1 MRSQKFSLKMRL
13 LFTVLSLFTISLSGF
28 AQQSFS
34 LSVTNCSAAAQDLS
48 FDVTVTNLLTTDL
61 RFNAATLR
69 FQFGANILP
78 STGTN
83 TVSWGYAGESDFP
96 SSFPNV
102 FPAAGNPTFSYNAA
116 TRTCSVNTATA
127 AYNNLTCTA
136 PLIAG
141 GETKKIGRFVIHNSQ
156 PFVTDQQ
163 VGLTWVT
170 TSGLTLYSACTSTT
184 VGYQLT
190 TNRTLNPPCNLSTLP
205 SCTNTSSS
213 ASATAC
219 DSYTWSANGTTYT
232 TSGVYTYVTTL
243 AGGCT
248 DTKTLNLTITP
259 SSVHSTTIS
268 ACDSYTWSNNGQTY
282 SASGTYSGTT
292 TNCVTEQLVLTITP
306 SSNHTTNASACG
318 SYTWS
323 NNGQTYTTSGVYTGT
338 TTNCVTEKLN
348 LTITPATSN
357 TTTASACGT
366 YHWGVND
373 ADYTASGTYTS
384 VRNCHTEILELTITP
399 STTNTT
405 EANACGSYT
414 WSNNGQTYT
423 TSGIYTGTTTNCV
436 TELLDLTVTPNTT
449 NTTTATACGSYTWSV
464 NNSTYTASGTYSV
477 VSGCHTEVLDL
488 TINPATITTQPAA
501 NFICS
506 TVGSTSS
513 FSVETNVLSPSYTW
527 QYRVVTA
534 ANPNPVWNTIT
545 SAQAA
550 VYSGYATATLHVTK
564 ATTTLPATGTQ
575 YRVLVSGACGDVAS
589 NSASLMIISTVK
601 AGTITSPTA
610 TVCLGSDITLTLGGY
625 AATSFQWQSSPIST
639 TAAPGVFTDIPGA
652 TGTSYTIVG
661 ATSTMDKSYRVVVT
675 NSCNNTTATSLV
687 KTLKVD
693 PTSVAGN
700 IVSGGGVV
708 CLGSGSTLKVAG
720 HVGTVQWEYST
731 DGGVTYVNAPAASAG
746 QTVPFGTTSVNSK
759 SATYIITGISTE
771 LYFRA
776 KLTSGTCSSAYTA
789 PAHYTLGTQ
798 AEVGTVTAASTLL
811 CPASG
816 TTLTLSSAVGIVTW
830 QKATN
835 ITAPVWTS
843 TTNHTMSLATGNL
856 TASAAYRAL
865 VTIGTCSTV
874 SSNIVVVAVVAKPVV
889 KTLTTNT
896 TTPAGAAA
904 ATAICTNSTVAKI
917 LTAGV
922 GTTGGT
928 IQWQWSTTS
937 ATAGFVDIAGETG
950 TSYTITNPSVG
961 ANYYRIVVTNSCGV
975 SVTGTAKAV
984 WYKDCGPAKFA
995 PVAVASPFSVV
1006 AYPNPYSE
1014 NFNLSLTTSSVD
1026 TVGVS
1031 IYDMT
1036 GKLIDRRE
1044 LSPSEVSGLQIGNRY
1059 ASGVYNVVVTQ
1070 GSDVKTLRV
1079 IKR

>member
-1 MRSQKFSLKMRL
+1 
-13 LFTVLSLFTISLSGF
+13 
-28 AQQSFS
+28 
-34 LSVTNCSAAAQDLS
+34 
-48 FDVTVTNLLTTDL
+48 
-61 RFNAATLR
+61 
-69 FQFGANILP
+69 LP

-83 TVSWGYAGESDFP
+83 TVSWGYVGTSDFP
-96 SSFPNV
+96 LSFP
-102 FPAAGNPTFSYNAA
+102 ATGGPTFGYTPA
-116 TRTCSVNTATA
+116 TRTCSVNTGTGIYA
-127 AYNNLTCTA
+127 NGTCTA
-136 PLIAG
+136 PLIAPG
-141 GETKKIGRFVIHNSQ
+141 QTLKIGRFAIHNSQ
-156 PFVTDQQ
+156 AFVTDQA

-184 VGYQLT
+184 VGYQLA
-190 TNRTLNPPCNLSTLP
+190 TNRTLNPPCNLTTLP

-232 TSGVYTYVTTL
+232 TSGTYTYVTTL
-243 AGGCT
+243 PGGCT

-259 SSVHSTTIS
+259 SSVHTTTAS
-268 ACDSYTWSNNGQTY
+268 ACDSYTWSNDGQTY
-282 SASGTYSGTT
+282 TTSGTYSGTT

-306 SSNHTTNASACG
+306 SSNHTTSVSACG
-318 SYTWS
+318 SYTWA

-373 ADYTASGTYTS
+373 VDYTASGTYTE
-384 VRNCHTEILELTITP
+384 VRNCHTEVLVLTITP

-405 EANACGSYT
+405 TANACGSYT
-414 WSNNGQTYT
+414 WANNGQTYT
-423 TSGIYTGTTTNCV
+423 TSGMYTGTTTNCV
-436 TELLDLTVTPNTT
+436 TEMLDLTVTPNTT

-464 NNSTYTASGTYSV
+464 NSQTYTTSGTYSV
-477 VSGCHTEVLDL
+477 VTGCHTEVLDL
-488 TINPATITTQPAA
+488 TINAAAITTQPAA

-506 TVGSTSS
+506 LVGSTSS
-513 FSVETNVLSPSYTW
+513 FSVGTNVVSPSYTW
-527 QYRVVTA
+527 QYRVVNT
-534 ANPNPVWNTIT
+534 ANPNPVWITIT
-545 SAQAA
+545 STAAA
-550 VYSGYATATLHVTK
+550 VYSGYATATLNVTK
-564 ATTTLPATGTQ
+564 TATLPAAGTQ
-575 YRVLVSGACGDVAS
+575 YRVLVSGACGSAESD
-589 NSASLMIISTVK
+589 SASLMIISTVK
-601 AGTITSPTA
+601 PGSITAPTA
-610 TVCLGSDITLTLGGY
+610 TVCLGSDLTLTLSKYSG
-625 AATSFQWQSSPIST
+625 TSFQWQSSPIST
-639 TAAPGVFTDIPGA
+639 AAAPGVFTDIPGA
-652 TGTSYTIVG
+652 TSNTYTIVG
-661 ATSTMDKSYRVVVT
+661 ATSTMDKSYRVIVYS
-675 NSCNNTTATSLV
+675 SCNNTSAISPV
-687 KTLKVD
+687 KTFKVD

-708 CLGSGSTLKVAG
+708 CSGSGSTLKVAG
-720 HVGTVQWEYST
+720 HVGKVQWQYST

-746 QTVPFGTTSVNSK
+746 QSVPFGTTSVNST
-759 SATYIITGISTE
+759 SATYLVTGISTE

-789 PAHYTLGTQ
+789 PAHYTLGTL
-798 AEVGTVTAASTLL
+798 AEVGSVSPASVTL
-811 CPASG
+811 CPGTG
-816 TTLTLSSAVGIVTW
+816 TTLTLSSAVGVVTW
-830 QKATN
+830 QKSTN
-835 ITAPVWTS
+835 VTAPVWTS
-843 TTNHTMSLATGNL
+843 TTNHTMSLSTGNL

-874 SSNIVVVAVVAKPVV
+874 SSNIVVVTVTAKPVV
-889 KTLTTNT
+889 KTLTTNV
-896 TTPAGAAA
+896 TTPSGAGL
-904 ATAICTNSTVAKI
+904 TSAICTNSAVAKV
-917 LTAGV
+917 LTAGA

-975 SVTGTAKAV
+975 SVNGTAKAV
-984 WYKDCGPAKFA
+984 YYKDCGPAKVA
-995 PVAVASPFSVV
+995 PVDVASPFSVV